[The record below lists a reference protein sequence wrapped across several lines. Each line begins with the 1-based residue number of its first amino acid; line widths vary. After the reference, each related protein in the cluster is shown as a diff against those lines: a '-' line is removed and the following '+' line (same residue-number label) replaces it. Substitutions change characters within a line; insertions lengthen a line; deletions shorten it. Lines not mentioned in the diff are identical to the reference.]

1 MSDHCTLAMLVSNS
15 LTDSRLVN
23 LIDVTLA
30 CEDGNSKLVV
40 TVWLCL
46 SLTDWLTHWLLFSR
60 LDGYEWYQL
69 LDVFASAT
77 ESCEKVETSCVS
89 CPPQLVKVIKFSTDS
104 KSADNLKVVGN
115 ISESKRLVC
124 WQDMYGKFFTW
135 AISFKTETDGK
146 FFTWAI

>member
-1 MSDHCTLAMLVSNS
+1 MWPWHVK
-15 LTDSRLVN
+15 
-23 LIDVTLA
+23 
-30 CEDGNSKLVV
+30 NSKLVV
-40 TVWLCL
+40 TVRLCL
-46 SLTDWLTHWLLFSR
+46 SLTAWLTDWLTNLFSR

-115 ISESKRLVC
+115 ISESKLLVC
-124 WQDMYGKFFTW
+124 WQDTNQYTNAELLLGALRRTSGT
-135 AISFKTETDGK
+135 SFKLTSSSAQLMRTHLK
-146 FFTWAI
+146 RAFTCLVSNIT